1 MRLAALLLGAVL
13 CAAALPASAQ
23 ISVIGGGLARD
34 CFEAAK
40 FQSVSASEGEKVCTR
55 AIEQEAMKL
64 SNRTATYTNRGV
76 LRMRQGRLDAS
87 LGDFD
92 VAKKMDPSIGSIYL
106 NEGAAL
112 ILKGDHAA
120 ALTALNKAVE
130 LNSAELHAAHYNRA
144 IAKERTGDVEGA
156 YFDFQKSLELY
167 PEFDLAKKQLTR
179 FTVQRN

>member
-1 MRLAALLLGAVL
+1 MRLAALIIGAVF

-40 FQSVSASEGEKVCTR
+40 FQRLSAGDGEKLCTR

-87 LGDFD
+87 LSDFD
-92 VAKKMDPSIGSIYL
+92 VAKRMDPSIGSVYL

-112 ILKGDHAA
+112 ILKGDYPA
-120 ALTALNKAVE
+120 ALTTLNKAIE

-144 IAKERTGDVEGA
+144 IAKERTGDVKGA
-156 YFDFQKSLELY
+156 YFDLQKSLELY
-167 PEFDLAKKQLTR
+167 PDWDLAKKQLTR
-179 FTVQRN
+179 FTVVRN

>member
-1 MRLAALLLGAVL
+1 MRLTALVLGAAFCL
-13 CAAALPASAQ
+13 AALPASAQ

-40 FQSVSASEGEKVCTR
+40 FQRLSASDGEKLCTR

-87 LGDFD
+87 LTDFG

-112 ILKGDHAA
+112 ISEGRPRR
-120 ALTALNKAVE
+120 
-130 LNSAELHAAHYNRA
+130 RA
-144 IAKERTGDVEGA
+144 RRPRTGDCAQFRRAARGPLQPGHRPRA
-156 YFDFQKSLELY
+156 DRRCAGRL
-167 PEFDLAKKQLTR
+167 
-179 FTVQRN
+179 